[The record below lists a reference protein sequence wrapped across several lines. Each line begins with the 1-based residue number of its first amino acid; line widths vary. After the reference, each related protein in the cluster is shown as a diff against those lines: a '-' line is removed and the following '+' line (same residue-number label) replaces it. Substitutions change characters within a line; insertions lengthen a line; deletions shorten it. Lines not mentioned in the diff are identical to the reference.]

1 MENQRFMY
9 AQDIESSIV
18 ETVIQYNNIQE
29 LKPAFNLLLDV
40 EQKFLT
46 ILKDAS
52 CNDLHGYTFN
62 IADNIADLTTE
73 KLWAEV
79 LNGFAK
85 EIINMDVRKI
95 TALWIAYTLTEKS
108 SQFYSQVSANSA
120 YPSERLFFSSL
131 AEVKNIIKR
140 QLEKMIRISN
150 NRIWSEL
157 GFAPFALKKE

>member
-18 ETVIQYNNIQE
+18 ETVTQYNNIQE

-52 CNDLHGYTFN
+52 CNDLHGYTF
-62 IADNIADLTTE
+62 NIADLTTE

-157 GFAPFALKKE
+157 DFAPFALKKE